1 MYFVSN
7 VFVEKVFDQ
16 IMNKQ
21 HQICDFLESKINIL
35 TDKVQSVEDVRDIEL
50 PEFEKKIKFNQM
62 RLKVVANNIVRSRDE
77 RRFRLYMKL
86 AWKSLIAHRDKQK
99 HEAAKVGKL
108 MNAVRKFILYH
119 TFRQYAKKVSLEVQ
133 I

>member
-1 MYFVSN
+1 
-7 VFVEKVFDQ
+7 
-16 IMNKQ
+16 MNKQ
-21 HQICDFLESKINIL
+21 HQICDYLESKINIL

-86 AWKSLIAHRDKQK
+86 AWKSLIVHRDKQK

-119 TFRQYAKKVSLEVQ
+119 TFR
-133 I
+133 